1 MSRIAAI
8 GLGPTNAMN
17 LRSPPATALR
27 RRRLAALLACS
38 TLLAVAVAS
47 CRSAGGVPRVERGV
61 ASWYGQQFHGR
72 LTANG
77 ERYDMHQMTAAHRT
91 LPFGTVVEVVNVGN
105 GRRVTVRI
113 NDRGPFAHGRI
124 IDLSYAAAR
133 EIGLVGPGTARVE
146 VRPVRPRIAPQD
158 QPFAHVRY
166 TLQVGAFR
174 DAARAA
180 ALQAELAALFP
191 DAVVRAEGGWYRVQV
206 GSYDWRRKAE
216 ATRRELAR
224 RGYTALVVPLGPT
237 SL

>member
-1 MSRIAAI
+1 MTR
-8 GLGPTNAMN
+8 
-17 LRSPPATALR
+17 RSPPATALR
-27 RRRLAALLACS
+27 RRRQAALLACAA
-38 TLLAVAVAS
+38 LLAVAAAS
-47 CRSAGGVPRVERGV
+47 CRTAGVLSRVERGV
-61 ASWYGQQFHGR
+61 ASWYGPKFHGR

-77 ERYDMHQMTAAHRT
+77 ERYDMHALTAAHRT

-105 GRRVTVRI
+105 GRRVAVRI

-146 VRPVRPRIAPQD
+146 VRPVVPRVAPED
-158 QPFAHVRY
+158 QPFSHVRF
-166 TLQVGAFR
+166 TLQVAAFR

-191 DAVVRAEGGWYRVQV
+191 EAVVRAEGGWHRVQV

-216 ATRRELAR
+216 AARRELAR
-224 RGYTALVVPLGPT
+224 RGYAALVVPLVADT
-237 SL
+237 L

>member
-1 MSRIAAI
+1 MRSIEAPKPR
-8 GLGPTNAMN
+8 
-17 LRSPPATALR
+17 LRPL
-27 RRRLAALLACS
+27 ALLALVV
-38 TLLAVAVAS
+38 LLAAVGAS
-47 CRSAGGVPRVERGV
+47 CRTAGGVPRVERGV
-61 ASWYGQQFHGR
+61 ASWYGPNFHGR

-77 ERYDMHQMTAAHRT
+77 ERYDMHEMTAAHRT

-124 IDLSYAAAR
+124 IDLSFAAAR

-146 VRPVRPRIAPQD
+146 VRPVRPAVAPQD

-174 DAARAA
+174 DAVRAA

-191 DAVVRAEGGWYRVQV
+191 DAAVRVDGGWHRVQV
-206 GSYDWRRKAE
+206 GSYDWRRRAE

-224 RGYTALVVPLGPT
+224 RGYAALVVPLVPDG
-237 SL
+237 L

>member
-1 MSRIAAI
+1 
-8 GLGPTNAMN
+8 MN
-17 LRSPPATALR
+17 QRCLPATALR
-27 RRRLAALLACS
+27 RRRLAVLLACAA
-38 TLLAVAVAS
+38 LLVVATAS
-47 CRSAGGVPRVERGV
+47 CRTAGGVPRVERGV
-61 ASWYGQQFHGR
+61 ASWYGPNFHGR

-77 ERYDMHQMTAAHRT
+77 ERYDMHGMTAAHRT

-174 DAARAA
+174 EAERAA

-191 DAVVRAEGGWYRVQV
+191 DAVVRADGGWHRVQV

-224 RGYTALVVPLGPT
+224 RGYTALVVPRGPD

>member
-1 MSRIAAI
+1 MRSSEA
-8 GLGPTNAMN
+8 PTPR
-17 LRSPPATALR
+17 LRPLAFLALALL
-27 RRRLAALLACS
+27 LAAA
-38 TLLAVAVAS
+38 AAG
-47 CRSAGGVPRVERGV
+47 CRTAGGVPRVERGV
-61 ASWYGQQFHGR
+61 ASWYGPNFHGR

-105 GRRVTVRI
+105 GRRVMVRV
-113 NDRGPFAHGRI
+113 NDRGPFVHGRI

-146 VRPVRPRIAPQD
+146 VRPVRPRVAPQD

-174 DAARAA
+174 ELGRAE
-180 ALQAELAALFP
+180 ALRAELAALFP
-191 DAVVRAEGGWYRVQV
+191 DAVVRSEGDWHRVQV

-224 RGYTALVVPLGPT
+224 RGYSALVVPLVPDGR
-237 SL
+237 